1 MMLRCEVCMATATH
15 VCGGLDEPAVY
26 FCERHG
32 KAHEAAAC
40 CEGGLVKMGE
50 PATPSPVPRCR
61 RQNKQV

>member
-1 MMLRCEVCMATATH
+1 MMLPWPQPRTSAVTSG
-15 VCGGLDEPAVY
+15 GGLDEPAVY